1 MFLAWN
7 EIKRNKLKFS
17 LIICILIL
25 ISYLLFLL
33 SGLAKGLINMNT
45 EGIKKWNADAIVM
58 NKDANQTVAQSL
70 VDKDKVDGKYKKQA
84 TLKQTGVIASNG
96 NEEENALMFGTEQP
110 SFLVPKIVKGHKA
123 HNDKEVMIDQSLA
136 NKGFKV
142 GDQLSL
148 SQSDVKLKVVGV
160 TESAKYNASPVI
172 FANNQTVA
180 KVNPQL
186 QGDKVNAVVVKDK
199 NWKDKSLDS
208 KLEAVSMDNFIEQL
222 PGYKPQNLTL
232 NFMIT
237 FLFIISATVIGV
249 FLYVMTLQKKQL
261 FGVLKAQGFTNG
273 YLSKVVLS
281 QTFILALIGTVIGFG
296 LTLLTSAFLP
306 DAVPIKLDLLTLLLF
321 GVALIVISLLG
332 SVFSILSIR
341 KIDPLKAIG

>member
-1 MFLAWN
+1 M
-7 EIKRNKLKFS
+7 
-17 LIICILIL
+17 
-25 ISYLLFLL
+25 
-33 SGLAKGLINMNT
+33 
-45 EGIKKWNADAIVM
+45 
-58 NKDANQTVAQSL
+58 
-70 VDKDKVDGKYKKQA
+70 
-84 TLKQTGVIASNG
+84 
-96 NEEENALMFGTEQP
+96 
-110 SFLVPKIVKGHKA
+110 
-123 HNDKEVMIDQSLA
+123 
-136 NKGFKV
+136 

-180 KVNPQL
+180 EVNPQL